1 MTKRKKIVWSLI
13 AVAVLILLVVCA
25 YMVSVPKLNIV
36 YEVDEHTYYQS
47 SRSIFRHE
55 IQVNGYDQVSNV
67 LLNDKELYA
76 TAQKGGHRYFLFHD
90 EATDTTISVPDED
103 HAFSRIYASFMYNG
117 RYTVEYEYA
126 DGEEE
131 TKRMLVSIDFE
142 NKERISIELP
152 QQVLAG
158 RIVSDGRRIFGSDK
172 DDIYLLN
179 EDKSVKRITRGSEV
193 ISVQDEV
200 LYYVFNG
207 KLCQYDL
214 NAQTNSQ
221 VQNGPDLLEYDLIDP
236 DSFYTVQNKY
246 FVGCRLSVFAYSDSH
261 SFLTYTT
268 IYDLQ
273 HGKKYLFMGNLGR
286 IANNFQI
293 LNAD

>member
-13 AVAVLILLVVCA
+13 AIAVLILLVVCA

-36 YEVDEHTYYQS
+36 YEVNEHTYYQS

-67 LLNDKELYA
+67 LLNDKALYA
-76 TAQKGGHRYFLFHD
+76 TAQKGDHRYFLFHD
-90 EATDTTISVPDED
+90 EAADTTISVPDED

-126 DGEEE
+126 DGKEE

-158 RIVSDGRRIFGSDK
+158 RIVSDERRIFGSDK
-172 DDIYLLN
+172 DYIYLLN
-179 EDKSVKRITRGSEV
+179 EDKSVKRITRGSDV

-214 NAQTNSQ
+214 NAQTNLQ

-246 FVGCRLSVFAYSDSH
+246 FVGCRLGVFAYSDSH

-286 IANNFQI
+286 IAKNFQI

>member
-1 MTKRKKIVWSLI
+1 
-13 AVAVLILLVVCA
+13 
-25 YMVSVPKLNIV
+25 MVSVPKLNIV

-55 IQVNGYDQVSNV
+55 VQVNGYDQVSNV

-76 TAQKGGHRYFLFHD
+76 TAQKGDHRYFLFHD
-90 EATDTTISVPDED
+90 EAADTTISVPDED
-103 HAFSRIYASFMYNG
+103 HVFSRIYASFMYNG

-126 DGEEE
+126 DGEKE

-152 QQVLAG
+152 QQMLAE

-172 DDIYLLN
+172 DYIYLLN
-179 EDKSVKRITRGSEV
+179 EDKSVKRITRGSDV
-193 ISVQDEV
+193 ISVEDEV

-207 KLCQYDL
+207 KLYQYDL

-221 VQNGPDLLEYDLIDP
+221 AQNGPDLLEYDLIDP

-246 FVGCRLSVFAYSDSH
+246 FVGCRLSVFAYRDSH

-286 IANNFQI
+286 IAKNFQI

>member
-1 MTKRKKIVWSLI
+1 
-13 AVAVLILLVVCA
+13 
-25 YMVSVPKLNIV
+25 MVSVPKLNIV

-67 LLNDKELYA
+67 LLNDKALYA
-76 TAQKGGHRYFLFHD
+76 TAQKGDHRYFLFHD

-131 TKRMLVSIDFE
+131 TKRILVSIDFE

-152 QQVLAG
+152 QQMLAG

-172 DDIYLLN
+172 DYIYLLN
-179 EDKSVKRITRGSEV
+179 EDKSVKRITRGSDV
-193 ISVQDEV
+193 ISVEDEV

-221 VQNGPDLLEYDLIDP
+221 AQNGPDLLEYDLIDP

-286 IANNFQI
+286 IAKNFQI

>member
-1 MTKRKKIVWSLI
+1 
-13 AVAVLILLVVCA
+13 
-25 YMVSVPKLNIV
+25 MVSVPKLNIV

-67 LLNDKELYA
+67 LLNDKALYA

-90 EATDTTISVPDED
+90 EAADTTISVPDED

-131 TKRMLVSIDFE
+131 TKRVLVSIDFE

-172 DDIYLLN
+172 DYIYLLN

-200 LYYVFNG
+200 LYYIFNG
-207 KLCQYDL
+207 KLCRYDL

-286 IANNFQI
+286 IAKNFQI

>member
-1 MTKRKKIVWSLI
+1 
-13 AVAVLILLVVCA
+13 
-25 YMVSVPKLNIV
+25 MVSVPKLNIV

-55 IQVNGYDQVSNV
+55 VQVNGYDQVSNV

-76 TAQKGGHRYFLFHD
+76 TAQKDGHRYFLFHD

-131 TKRMLVSIDFE
+131 TKRMLVSVDFE

-172 DDIYLLN
+172 DYIYLLN
-179 EDKSVKRITRGSEV
+179 EDKSVNRITRGSDV
-193 ISVQDEV
+193 ISVEDEV

-221 VQNGPDLLEYDLIDP
+221 ARNGPDLLEYDLIDP

-261 SFLTYTT
+261 AFLTYTT

-286 IANNFQI
+286 IAKNFQI

>member
-13 AVAVLILLVVCA
+13 AIAVLILLVLCA

-55 IQVNGYDQVSNV
+55 VQVNGYDQVSNV

-76 TAQKGGHRYFLFHD
+76 TAQKDGHRYFLFHD

-172 DDIYLLN
+172 DYIYLLN
-179 EDKSVKRITRGSEV
+179 EDKSVKRITRGSDV

-207 KLCQYDL
+207 KLCKYEM

-236 DSFYTVQNKY
+236 DSFYTIQNKY
-246 FVGCRLSVFAYSDSH
+246 FVGCRLSVFVYSDSH
-261 SFLTYTT
+261 SILTYTT

-286 IANNFQI
+286 IAENFQI

>member
-13 AVAVLILLVVCA
+13 AIAVLILLVLCA

-36 YEVDEHTYYQS
+36 YEVNEHTYYQS

-67 LLNDKELYA
+67 LLNDKALYA
-76 TAQKGGHRYFLFHD
+76 TAQKGDHRYFLFHD
-90 EATDTTISVPDED
+90 EAADTTISVPDED

-126 DGEEE
+126 DGKEE

-158 RIVSDGRRIFGSDK
+158 RIVSDERRIFGSDK
-172 DDIYLLN
+172 DYIYLLN
-179 EDKSVKRITRGSEV
+179 EDKSVKRITRGSDV

-214 NAQTNSQ
+214 NAQTNLQ

-246 FVGCRLSVFAYSDSH
+246 FVGCRLGVFAYSDSH

-286 IANNFQI
+286 IAKNFQI

>member
-1 MTKRKKIVWSLI
+1 
-13 AVAVLILLVVCA
+13 
-25 YMVSVPKLNIV
+25 MVSGPKLNIV

-55 IQVNGYDQVSNV
+55 VQVNGYDQVSNV

-172 DDIYLLN
+172 DYIYLLN
-179 EDKSVKRITRGSEV
+179 EDKSVKRITRGSDV

-221 VQNGPDLLEYDLIDP
+221 AQNGPDLLEYDLIDP

-261 SFLTYTT
+261 AFLTYTT

-286 IANNFQI
+286 IAKNFQI
-293 LNAD
+293 LNAN

>member
-1 MTKRKKIVWSLI
+1 
-13 AVAVLILLVVCA
+13 
-25 YMVSVPKLNIV
+25 
-36 YEVDEHTYYQS
+36 
-47 SRSIFRHE
+47 
-55 IQVNGYDQVSNV
+55 
-67 LLNDKELYA
+67 
-76 TAQKGGHRYFLFHD
+76 
-90 EATDTTISVPDED
+90 
-103 HAFSRIYASFMYNG
+103 
-117 RYTVEYEYA
+117 
-126 DGEEE
+126 
-131 TKRMLVSIDFE
+131 MLVSIDFE

-172 DDIYLLN
+172 DYIYLLN
-179 EDKSVKRITRGSEV
+179 EDKSVKRITRGSDV

-246 FVGCRLSVFAYSDSH
+246 FVGCRLGVFVYSDSH
-261 SFLTYTT
+261 AFLTYTT

-286 IANNFQI
+286 IAENFQI

>member
-13 AVAVLILLVVCA
+13 AIAVLILLVLCA

-55 IQVNGYDQVSNV
+55 VQVNGYDQVSNV

-76 TAQKGGHRYFLFHD
+76 TAQKDGHRYFLFHD

-172 DDIYLLN
+172 DYIYLLN
-179 EDKSVKRITRGSEV
+179 EDKSVKRITRGSDV

-207 KLCQYDL
+207 KLCQYD
-214 NAQTNSQ
+214 
-221 VQNGPDLLEYDLIDP
+221 P
-236 DSFYTVQNKY
+236 DSFYTIQNKY
-246 FVGCRLSVFAYSDSH
+246 FVGCRLSVFVYSDSH
-261 SFLTYTT
+261 SILTYTT

-286 IANNFQI
+286 IAKNFQI
-293 LNAD
+293 LNAN

>member
-13 AVAVLILLVVCA
+13 AIAVLILLVVCA

-36 YEVDEHTYYQS
+36 YEVNEHTYYQS

-67 LLNDKELYA
+67 LLNDKALYA
-76 TAQKGGHRYFLFHD
+76 TAQKGDHRYFLFHD
-90 EATDTTISVPDED
+90 EAADTTISVPDED
-103 HAFSRIYASFMYNG
+103 HAFSRIYASFMYKG

-126 DGEEE
+126 DGKEE

-158 RIVSDGRRIFGSDK
+158 RIVSDERRIFGSDK
-172 DDIYLLN
+172 DYIYLLN
-179 EDKSVKRITRGSEV
+179 EDKSVKRITRGSDV

-214 NAQTNSQ
+214 NAQTNLQ

-246 FVGCRLSVFAYSDSH
+246 FVGCRLGVFAYSDSH

-286 IANNFQI
+286 IAKNFQI

>member
-13 AVAVLILLVVCA
+13 AIAVLILLVVCA

-67 LLNDKELYA
+67 LLNDKALYA

-90 EATDTTISVPDED
+90 EAADTTISVPDED

-131 TKRMLVSIDFE
+131 TKRVLVSIDFE

-172 DDIYLLN
+172 DYIYLLN

-200 LYYVFNG
+200 LYYIFNG
-207 KLCQYDL
+207 KLCRYDL

-236 DSFYTVQNKY
+236 DSTLYKTSILLGAGSAYLLIVIPTHFLPIQRSMICNMERSICLWVIW
-246 FVGCRLSVFAYSDSH
+246 VGLPKIFRY
-261 SFLTYTT
+261 
-268 IYDLQ
+268 
-273 HGKKYLFMGNLGR
+273 
-286 IANNFQI
+286 
-293 LNAD
+293 

>member
-13 AVAVLILLVVCA
+13 AIAVLILLVLCA

-55 IQVNGYDQVSNV
+55 VQVNGYDQVSNV

-76 TAQKGGHRYFLFHD
+76 TAQKDGHRYFLFHD

-172 DDIYLLN
+172 DYIYLLN
-179 EDKSVKRITRGSEV
+179 EDKSVKRITRGSDV

-214 NAQTNSQ
+214 NAQTNSL

-236 DSFYTVQNKY
+236 DSFYTIQNKY
-246 FVGCRLSVFAYSDSH
+246 FVGCRLSVFVYSDSH
-261 SFLTYTT
+261 SILTYTT

-286 IANNFQI
+286 IAENFQI

>member
-1 MTKRKKIVWSLI
+1 MTKRKKTVWSLI
-13 AVAVLILLVVCA
+13 AIAVLILLVVCA

-36 YEVDEHTYYQS
+36 YEVNEHTYYQS

-67 LLNDKELYA
+67 LLNDKALYA
-76 TAQKGGHRYFLFHD
+76 TAQKGDHRYFLFHD
-90 EATDTTISVPDED
+90 EAADTTISVPDED

-126 DGEEE
+126 DGKEE

-158 RIVSDGRRIFGSDK
+158 RIVSDERRIFGSDK
-172 DDIYLLN
+172 DYIYLLN
-179 EDKSVKRITRGSEV
+179 EDKSVKRITRGSDV

-214 NAQTNSQ
+214 NAQTNLQ

-246 FVGCRLSVFAYSDSH
+246 FVGCRLGVFAYSDSH

-286 IANNFQI
+286 IAKNFQI

>member
-1 MTKRKKIVWSLI
+1 MQLPKKAVIDIFCFMTKQQ
-13 AVAVLILLVVCA
+13 ILQFLCLTRI
-25 YMVSVPKLNIV
+25 MPSV
-36 YEVDEHTYYQS
+36 
-47 SRSIFRHE
+47 
-55 IQVNGYDQVSNV
+55 
-67 LLNDKELYA
+67 
-76 TAQKGGHRYFLFHD
+76 
-90 EATDTTISVPDED
+90 
-103 HAFSRIYASFMYNG
+103 
-117 RYTVEYEYA
+117 
-126 DGEEE
+126 
-131 TKRMLVSIDFE
+131 
-142 NKERISIELP
+142 
-152 QQVLAG
+152 
-158 RIVSDGRRIFGSDK
+158 
-172 DDIYLLN
+172 
-179 EDKSVKRITRGSEV
+179 DKSVKRITRGSDV

-286 IANNFQI
+286 IAKNFQI

>member
-13 AVAVLILLVVCA
+13 AIAVLILLVVCA
-25 YMVSVPKLNIV
+25 YMLSVPKLNIV

-55 IQVNGYDQVSNV
+55 VQVNGYDQVSNV

-76 TAQKGGHRYFLFHD
+76 TAQKDGHRYFLFHD

-131 TKRMLVSIDFE
+131 TKRILVSIDFE
-142 NKERISIELP
+142 NKKRISIELP
-152 QQVLAG
+152 QQVLTG

-172 DDIYLLN
+172 NYIYLLN
-179 EDKSVKRITRGSEV
+179 EDKSVKRITRGSDV

-221 VQNGPDLLEYDLIDP
+221 AKNGPDLLKYDLIDP

-286 IANNFQI
+286 IAKNFQI

>member
-1 MTKRKKIVWSLI
+1 MTKRTKIVWSLI
-13 AVAVLILLVVCA
+13 AIAILILLVLCA

-90 EATDTTISVPDED
+90 EAADTTISVPDED
-103 HAFSRIYASFMYNG
+103 HTFSRIYASFMYNG

-131 TKRMLVSIDFE
+131 TKRILVSIDFE
-142 NKERISIELP
+142 NKKRISIELP

-172 DDIYLLN
+172 DYIYLLN

-207 KLCQYDL
+207 KLCRYDL

-246 FVGCRLSVFAYSDSH
+246 FVGCRLGVFAYSDSH

-273 HGKKYLFMGNLGR
+273 HGKKYLFIGNLGR
-286 IANNFQI
+286 IAKNFQI
-293 LNAD
+293 LNAN

>member
-13 AVAVLILLVVCA
+13 AIAVLILLVLCA

-55 IQVNGYDQVSNV
+55 VQVNGYDQVSNV

-76 TAQKGGHRYFLFHD
+76 TAQKDGHRYFLFHD

-172 DDIYLLN
+172 DYIYLLN
-179 EDKSVKRITRGSEV
+179 EDKSVKRITRGSDV

-221 VQNGPDLLEYDLIDP
+221 VQNGPDLLEYDLMTRI
-236 DSFYTVQNKY
+236 
-246 FVGCRLSVFAYSDSH
+246 H
-261 SFLTYTT
+261 STLYKTS
-268 IYDLQ
+268 ILL
-273 HGKKYLFMGNLGR
+273 GAGSAYLFIVIPTQFLPIQRSMICNMERSICLWVIWVGLPKIFR
-286 IANNFQI
+286 Y
-293 LNAD
+293 